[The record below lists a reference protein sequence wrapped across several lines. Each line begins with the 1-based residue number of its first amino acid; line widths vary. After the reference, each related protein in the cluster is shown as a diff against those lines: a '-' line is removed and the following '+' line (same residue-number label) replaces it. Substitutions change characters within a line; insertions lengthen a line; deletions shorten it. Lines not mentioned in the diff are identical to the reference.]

1 MSLGHRSHT
10 SRCARSPPGCLRGV
24 AGPASKRNG
33 FLQNPIPDSGT
44 KPTSDGDVDFA
55 TEEGFQL
62 DNKCSVIEEA
72 PPGLETHEQIYVAIR
87 RSLTPRHRSENAHV
101 ARPVGFRRAE
111 NRRPVL
117 AEELFDS
124 HGRLKGIVVAKPLR
138 VIDDACL
145 EGLDETRVG
154 LTHPTSASR

>member
-1 MSLGHRSHT
+1 MGRQVPHDGRPDFLEVDAEVVVYENVPHRGYLGPE
-10 SRCARSPPGCLRGV
+10 CV

-62 DNKCSVIEEA
+62 DNQRSVIEEA
-72 PPGLETHEQIYVAIR
+72 PPGLEIHEQIYVAIR

-117 AEELFDS
+117 AEEFFDS
-124 HGRLKGIVVAKPLR
+124 HGCHSGRL
-138 VIDDACL
+138 
-145 EGLDETRVG
+145 
-154 LTHPTSASR
+154 